1 MAFTPDNAQANMEK
15 LIEGLQ
21 EKFDQLFKLRQTPG
35 LSFHD
40 KGEIDFEMA
49 KLNQELL
56 HRRLTAAFD
65 TASATIIR
73 EPTPAEISKLQGTL
87 ELMGKDINSIATIT
101 AVIKFVEDVMT
112 ENAQR
117 FGDILKTVST

>member
-1 MAFTPDNAQANMEK
+1 MAYTPDDAQANMEK
-15 LIEGLQ
+15 LIAKLQ
-21 EKFDQLFKLRQTPG
+21 EKFDELFLLRQKPG

-65 TASATIIR
+65 TASATVIR
-73 EPTPAEISKLQGTL
+73 EPTPTEVSKLQGTL